1 MSFQTQFLEEEK
13 RLFSQRKNQNILNK
27 QVKFCIH
34 CGSPLEDEDVFCV
47 ECGEKIEND
56 YEEESLKKSDEKK
69 VAPKISS
76 DRMASILSTKAHAL
90 SQISATDAEQ
100 VSNESKKIKEY
111 FDSKEKQSQELR
123 EIITEKT
130 PLKLGYYVF
139 KDKEKILYLI
149 INSITGTTVS
159 ASVKTICTSGSYGT
173 ENYIGTITG
182 SHLTLDLCNSDV
194 HPRPDE
200 IHITSTSISRVSHTF
215 LIGEKFSGS
224 VLDDQIS
231 GHFSGEYSQDV
242 VFIRQ

>member
-1 MSFQTQFLEEEK
+1 MNFQTQFLEEEK

-56 YEEESLKKSDEKK
+56 YEEESLKKSDEKI

-76 DRMASILSTKAHAL
+76 DRMASILSTKVHAL

-139 KDKEKILYLI
+139 KDKEKIQYLI

-159 ASVKTICTSGSYGT
+159 ASVKTTFTSGSYST

-182 SHLTLDLCNSDV
+182 SHLTLDICGSDL
-194 HPRPDE
+194 HPLPDR
-200 IHITSTSISRVSHTF
+200 IRTTSTSILRVSQT
-215 LIGEKFSGS
+215 IGIAESFSGT
-224 VLDDQIS
+224 VLNDQIS
-231 GHFSGEYSQDV
+231 GSFSGEFSQDV

>member
-1 MSFQTQFLEEEK
+1 MSFQSQFLEEEK

-56 YEEESLKKSDEKK
+56 YEEELLKKSDEKK

-76 DRMASILSTKAHAL
+76 DRMASILSTKVHAL

-111 FDSKEKQSQELR
+111 FNSKEKESQELR

-139 KDKEKILYLI
+139 KDKEKIQYLI

-159 ASVKTICTSGSYGT
+159 ASVKTTFTSGSYST

-182 SHLTLDLCNSDV
+182 SHLTLDICSSDL
-194 HPRPDE
+194 HPLPDR
-200 IHITSTSISRVSHTF
+200 IRTTSTSILRVSQT
-215 LIGEKFSGS
+215 IGIAESFSGT
-224 VLDDQIS
+224 VLNDQIS
-231 GHFSGEYSQDV
+231 GSFSGEFSQDV